1 MNRILQDDANFLVE
15 LTDWQGQPAI
25 RKTAKTTAPKTR
37 VERMQNDVLGMRF
50 FADLTQKQPGLALHV
65 PAVFD
70 SGPDFY
76 IREFTDD
83 PPVAR
88 EDMDLEEA
96 KPRLDK
102 LAELLA
108 RLDRLQVEEE
118 VGYKGSSNYQNLALS
133 ISRWADENVTDK
145 LISEA
150 NSKRVKEISAGLGQY
165 LEPGI
170 AHGDMSAYKHAYLR
184 PDNKI
189 TLIDYE
195 NFSSR
200 HARYYDTAWC
210 FTRLYSFAKTA
221 AIPKYF
227 LSTFL
232 AMAEPRTHQS
242 EQLMAVLIQRTLGLQ
257 KDAISDLENKGVDFR
272 DRAKELLGLVLENK
286 LESLHG

>member
-25 RKTAKTTAPKTR
+25 RKTAKPTAPETR
-37 VERMQNDVLGMRF
+37 VKRMQNDVLGMRF
-50 FADLTQKQPGLALHV
+50 FANLTQKQPGLALHV
-65 PAVFD
+65 PVVFD

-88 EDMDLEEA
+88 EDMSLEEA

-102 LAELLA
+102 LAELLV
-108 RLDRLQVEEE
+108 RLDRLQEGEE
-118 VGYKGSSNYQNLALS
+118 VGYKGSSNYQNLEAS
-133 ISRWADENVTDK
+133 ISRWADENVADK

-150 NSKRVKEISAGLGQY
+150 DSKRVKKISAGLGQY
-165 LEPGI
+165 LEPAI

-200 HARYYDTAWC
+200 HARYYDAAWC
-210 FTRLYSFAKTA
+210 FTRLYSFAKTT

-227 LSTFL
+227 LSSLL
-232 AMAEPRTHQS
+232 AMAEPRAHQS

-257 KDAISDLENKGVDFR
+257 KDAASDLEKKGIDFR
-272 DRAKELLGLVLENK
+272 DRAKELLKLVLENK
-286 LESLHG
+286 LELLHD

>member
-1 MNRILQDDANFLVE
+1 M
-15 LTDWQGQPAI
+15 
-25 RKTAKTTAPKTR
+25 
-37 VERMQNDVLGMRF
+37 
-50 FADLTQKQPGLALHV
+50 
-65 PAVFD
+65 
-70 SGPDFY
+70 
-76 IREFTDD
+76 
-83 PPVAR
+83 
-88 EDMDLEEA
+88 
-96 KPRLDK
+96 
-102 LAELLA
+102 
-108 RLDRLQVEEE
+108 
-118 VGYKGSSNYQNLALS
+118 
-133 ISRWADENVTDK
+133 TDK